1 MVIANVANREIQQ
14 YKYPYSFELEAKA
27 DIIECDNDIRQ
38 CGANRIWEYP
48 SQNDID
54 VHIR

>member
-1 MVIANVANREIQQ
+1 MVIANVANREIHQ